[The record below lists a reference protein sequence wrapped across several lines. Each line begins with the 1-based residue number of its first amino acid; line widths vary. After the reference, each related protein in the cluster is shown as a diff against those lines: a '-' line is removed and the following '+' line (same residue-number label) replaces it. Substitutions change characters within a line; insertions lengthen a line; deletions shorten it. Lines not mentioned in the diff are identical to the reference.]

1 MRKQKVIQLT
11 WNYLSPL
18 SKDNRLS
25 VGGQHHENS
34 HHFFTLSFNTGLKII
49 KIIFFLVYF
58 LKIQYV
64 YCIQGNTRKYIS
76 HSLVYFPKIQSII
89 FFILLGKKIGVMFKR
104 KISETLLLKVNFA
117 TVIAQE
123 VSTGPFQQTCCCR
136 SPRMWDQG
144 SQGKHEGKDEN
155 IFVIIR
161 ITPPAHE
168 IWLNGSKIVLLS
180 HCIYLSNLMWMKS
193 NNYF

>member
-34 HHFFTLSFNTGLKII
+34 QHFFTLLFNTGLKII
-49 KIIFFLVYF
+49 KIIYLFPWIFPKYT
-58 LKIQYV
+58 I
-64 YCIQGNTRKYIS
+64 CILYTRKYVS
-76 HSLVYFPKIQSII
+76 HFLVYFPKIQSII

-123 VSTGPFQQTCCCR
+123 VSIGPFQQTCCCR

-144 SQGKHEGKDEN
+144 IQGKHEGKDEN
-155 IFVIIR
+155 IFVIIH

-180 HCIYLSNLMWMKS
+180 HYIYLSNLM
-193 NNYF
+193 